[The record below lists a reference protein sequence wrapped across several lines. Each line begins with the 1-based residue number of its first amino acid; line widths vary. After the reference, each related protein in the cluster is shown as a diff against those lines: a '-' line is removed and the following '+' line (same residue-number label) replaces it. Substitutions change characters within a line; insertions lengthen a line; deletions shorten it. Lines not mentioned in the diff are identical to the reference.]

1 MDRLIYTA
9 AAGMTAAMTRQRVV
23 ASNLANAQTTGFR
36 AEMLQSTPMTLDGPQ
51 LQVRSLNSTAVRGAN
66 MQAGSIVETGN
77 PLDIALQGDAMLGV
91 QTPDGGEGY
100 TRRGD
105 LSVSTTGVL
114 QNGEGL
120 PVLGQSGAPITV
132 PLGNKVTITPDGDV
146 MVQDPATPDAPA
158 TTVDKLKL
166 AAFRGSQMEKDLTGI
181 FRAPNGGILPVDET
195 AKIIPASLE
204 QSNVKPTEVLVEMV
218 EAQRSFDMRTK
229 LIATAKE
236 LDEGGASLM
245 RITPG

>member
-9 AAGMTAAMTRQRVV
+9 ATGMTAAMTRQRVV
-23 ASNLANAQTTGFR
+23 ASNLANAQTIGVR

-51 LQVRSLNSTAVRGAN
+51 LAVRALNSTAVRGAN
-66 MQAGSIVETGN
+66 MQAGSIIETGN
-77 PLDIALQGDAMLGV
+77 PLDIALQGDAMLAV
-91 QTPDGGEGY
+91 QAPDGGEGY

-120 PVLGQSGAPITV
+120 PVLGQGGAPITV
-132 PLGNKVTITPDGDV
+132 PLGSKVTITPEGGV
-146 MVQDPATPDAPA
+146 MVQDPTTPDAPA
-158 TTVDKLKL
+158 TQIERLKL
-166 AAFRGSQMEKDLTGI
+166 TAFRGSQMEKDLTGI
-181 FRAPNGGILPVDET
+181 FRAPAGGILPVDE
-195 AKIIPASLE
+195 AARVIPASLE

>member
-9 AAGMTAAMTRQRVV
+9 ATGMTAAMNRQRVV

-51 LQVRSLNSTAVRGAN
+51 LQVRALNSTSVRGAN

-91 QTPDGGEGY
+91 QAPDGGEGY

-105 LSVSTTGVL
+105 LSVSQTGVL

-132 PLGNKVTITPDGDV
+132 PLGNTVTITPDGDV

-158 TTVDKLKL
+158 TAVDKLKL

>member
-9 AAGMTAAMTRQRVV
+9 ATGMTAAMTRQRVV
-23 ASNLANAQTTGFR
+23 ASNLANAQTIGFR
-36 AEMLQSTPMTLDGPQ
+36 AETLQATPMTLNGPQ
-51 LQVRSLNSTAVRGAN
+51 LQVRAVNSTQVRGAE
-66 MQAGSIVETGN
+66 MKPGSFVTTGRG
-77 PLDIALQGDAMLGV
+77 LDVALQGDGMLTV

-105 LSVSTTGVL
+105 LSISPTGVL

-120 PVLGQSGAPITV
+120 PVIGQGGPITV
-132 PLGNKVTITPDGDV
+132 PLEAEVMISPNGDV
-146 MVQDPATPDAPA
+146 LVRNAAAPEEPP
-158 TTVDKLKL
+158 TQVDRLKL
-166 AAFRGSQMEKDLTGI
+166 ASWRGSTIQKDLTGI
-181 FRAPNGGILPVDET
+181 FRVPNGGILPADET
-195 AKIIPASLE
+195 AEVVVGSLE
-204 QSNVKPTEVLVEMV
+204 QSNVRTTEVLVEMV

-229 LIATAKE
+229 LIATARE

>member
-9 AAGMTAAMTRQRVV
+9 ATGMTAAMNRQRVV

-91 QTPDGGEGY
+91 QTRDGGEGY

-105 LSVSTTGVL
+105 LSVSQTGVL

-120 PVLGQSGAPITV
+120 PILGQSGAPITV

-158 TTVDKLKL
+158 TAVDKLKL

-195 AKIIPASLE
+195 AKVIPASLE